1 MSTGEQA
8 HPGPPNGL
16 ELRVASPEGIRDTC
30 TPWHCAGAARHIVP
44 TQYPLAPPARAGVRS
59 GQVCPSGGQVCGAP
73 HTVPAQYPLAPPA
86 RAGVRS
92 GQVCPSGRCRAGQ
105 QPCGHP
111 SRVLYGEL
119 PGGSWQSLPPPC
131 ASRAGET
138 SGADGPARQVRASA
152 LFGGTASHP

>member
-59 GQVCPSGGQVCGAP
+59 GQVCPSG
-73 HTVPAQYPLAPPA
+73 
-86 RAGVRS
+86 
-92 GQVCPSGRCRAGQ
+92 RCRAGQ

-119 PGGSWQSLPPPC
+119 PGGSWQSLPPPY

-152 LFGGTASHP
+152 LFVGTASHS